1 KYDPDK
7 AEELVDEAG
16 VEGEE
21 FTFTAPN
28 PPYAKAIAEIVSVQ
42 REEVGLKANTKTQEF
57 PAVWLDKTF
66 TEHDFDMS
74 VINHAEPRD
83 ILTVFSKDYYIGY
96 DDSKIKKIA
105 EKADTGTEG
114 DYIAGMKE
122 IARTITD
129 DAASDFLFLFPNL
142 VIAKSDIA
150 GIPANRVSDAF
161 RIADLSWNW
170 PHGSMLTCA
179 ISRATQCALSLTVA
193 SVVVCALMSLLPG
206 NAAQVALGTNATP
219 EAVAALE
226 AQYGLDRPPAIRY
239 FDWMIGM
246 A

>member
-1 KYDPDK
+1 DPDK

-21 FTFTAPN
+21 ITFTVPN
-28 PPYAKAIAEIVSVQ
+28 LPYAKAISEIVSAPLEAAG
-42 REEVGLKANTKTQEF
+42 RNADIKSQELT
-57 PAVWLDKTF
+57 AGRLDKTF
-66 TEHDFDMS
+66 TENDFDME
-74 VINHAEPRD
+74 VNNHAEPRD

-105 EKADTGTEG
+105 EKADTGTEE

-150 GIPANRVSDAF
+150 GIP
-161 RIADLSWNW
+161 
-170 PHGSMLTCA
+170 
-179 ISRATQCALSLTVA
+179 
-193 SVVVCALMSLLPG
+193 
-206 NAAQVALGTNATP
+206 
-219 EAVAALE
+219 
-226 AQYGLDRPPAIRY
+226 
-239 FDWMIGM
+239 
-246 A
+246 